1 MAANW
6 DCCVR
11 CNCLKHGLTVHTTYE
26 ILSPY
31 PRFRATVCLNYSN
44 HVVVNTGNFLHVL
57 RVDLN
62 NKNRN
67 QKEPGISD
75 MMPLDVSD
83 VEESDDLRPERYDN
97 SYDKGGTPESVIDQ
111 SPKCESVVDY
121 DFCDELNKSED
132 SVGRELPMNTSST
145 NQSDY
150 VCDIIKSS
158 NSINHRVCKCLESV
172 ESECDC
178 GKSNS
183 TPRIEQASSVRD
195 KILQDFCED
204 MSQELNIGSDL
215 ITLVKHPSCSPRS
228 TPQRLPADLKHL
240 WSSPIP
246 NPPSD
251 ILRTRNSESSHKSL
265 RCQEAKSPQ
274 PGVSK
279 DVSSICIT
287 SINSPL
293 HTLSISPSPS
303 CSPRLMSP
311 PVTRSFRHLSP
322 RKRSSLQSPPPPTQ
336 PRTRASHKL
345 ILEAEKA
352 YEFTD
357 EAQETCEKL
366 SSFRK
371 RRLADKKYEFCDEA
385 EDAENIVPFKH
396 IRDQTKH
403 PDCSVYQLSSPAGS
417 PVMPIGRHNRM
428 DSDHSETDEINSAQ
442 DITLFND
449 MQTFDS
455 GM

>member
-1 MAANW
+1 M
-6 DCCVR
+6 
-11 CNCLKHGLTVHTTYE
+11 
-26 ILSPY
+26 
-31 PRFRATVCLNYSN
+31 
-44 HVVVNTGNFLHVL
+44 L

-62 NKNRN
+62 NEKSKS
-67 QKEPGISD
+67 QKSNEKPVPGISD
-75 MMPLDVSD
+75 IVSLDVSD
-83 VEESDDLRPERYDN
+83 VEESDDLRPERYE
-97 SYDKGGTPESVIDQ
+97 SLYEKGGTPESIVDQ
-111 SPKCESVVDY
+111 SPKCESVLDY
-121 DFCDELNKSED
+121 DFCDEINKSVD
-132 SVGRELPMNTSST
+132 STERDLPINTSST
-145 NQSDY
+145 TQSDY
-150 VCDIIKSS
+150 VCDINKSS
-158 NSINHRVCKCLESV
+158 NNLSVKVCESLDSI

-178 GKSNS
+178 GNPDSSPKL
-183 TPRIEQASSVRD
+183 EQASSVRD

-204 MSQELNIGSDL
+204 MSQELNIGYDL

-228 TPQRLPADLKHL
+228 TPQRLPADFKHT
-240 WSSPIP
+240 WTSSIP

-265 RCQEAKSPQ
+265 RCQGPKSPQ
-274 PGVSK
+274 PGVSQEA
-279 DVSSICIT
+279 SGICIT
-287 SINSPL
+287 SPL

-311 PVTRSFRHLSP
+311 PVTRTFRHLSP
-322 RKRSSLQSPPPPTQ
+322 RKRASLQSPSPPAQ
-336 PRTRASHKL
+336 PRTRTSHKL

-403 PDCSVYQLSSPAGS
+403 PDCSVYQLASPVGS
-417 PVMPIGRHNRM
+417 PVVPIGRQHRV
-428 DSDHSETDEINSAQ
+428 DSDHSETDELSTAQ
-442 DITLFND
+442 DITIFND
-449 MQTFDS
+449 MQTLDS
-455 GM
+455 GMSINFFYDFIPF